1 MNFQTNGGKPM
12 THGLGTFRPILAAAV
27 GTAVLFAAGCSSTD
41 SSEAAGKGQTVKTTL
56 SGDNEFPP

>member
-1 MNFQTNGGKPM
+1 M